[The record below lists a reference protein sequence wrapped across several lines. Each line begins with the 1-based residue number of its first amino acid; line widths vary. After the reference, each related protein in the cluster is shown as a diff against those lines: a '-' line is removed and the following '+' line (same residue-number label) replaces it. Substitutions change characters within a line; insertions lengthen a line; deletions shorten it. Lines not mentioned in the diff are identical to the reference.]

1 MHHPQVPPPV
11 HHTPADTPSFP
22 SAPSPT
28 PPVIVLGAG
37 VIGLTTAIRLA
48 ESGRRVEIVARAFSP
63 HTTSDVAA
71 AVWYPFRAGPA
82 AAVARWA
89 LRSYAV
95 LGALAA
101 DPATGVAIVEGR
113 EYAHDPVPGEPWH
126 DHVNGFRL
134 LPPGD
139 VPPPFRHGI
148 AFRAPVVQMPRYL
161 GWLRER
167 AAALGVAFRMHEVD
181 ADALAGLLA
190 AGAAVV
196 NCTGLG
202 ARELVGDGTLYA
214 IRGQIVRVAPGH
226 ATHFVQATRPPQ
238 PVTYV
243 IPRADCTV
251 LGGST
256 DVGREDL
263 AVDPAE
269 AAAIRAR
276 CIALMPALADAAIL
290 GHAVGLR
297 PGRDEVR
304 LEREDVGAGVIVHCY
319 GHGGAGVTL
328 SWGCAEDV
336 AALLSGVSNRPRPPI
351 A

>member
-1 MHHPQVPPPV
+1 MHHPPVPPPIGQ
-11 HHTPADTPSFP
+11 TRSDAPAP
-22 SAPSPT
+22 A
-28 PPVIVLGAG
+28 PPVTIIGAG

-48 ESGRRVEIVARAFSP
+48 ESGRRVEVVARAFSP

-82 AAVARWA
+82 DAVARWA

-101 DPATGVAIVEGR
+101 DPATGIAVVEGR
-113 EYAHDPVPGEPWH
+113 EYAHDVVPDEPWH
-126 DHVNGFRL
+126 DHVDGFRQ
-134 LPPGD
+134 LPPGE

-161 GWLRER
+161 AWLHER
-167 AAALGVAFRMHEVD
+167 ATALGVAFRTHAFD
-181 ADALAGLLA
+181 AGELSALVA
-190 AGAAVV
+190 AGAVVV

-226 ATHFVQATRPPQ
+226 APHFVQATRPPQ

-276 CIALMPALADAAIL
+276 CVALMPALADAAIL

-297 PGRDEVR
+297 PGRDAVR

-336 AALLSGVSNRPRPPI
+336 VALVNGAQRGLQSLNP
-351 A
+351 